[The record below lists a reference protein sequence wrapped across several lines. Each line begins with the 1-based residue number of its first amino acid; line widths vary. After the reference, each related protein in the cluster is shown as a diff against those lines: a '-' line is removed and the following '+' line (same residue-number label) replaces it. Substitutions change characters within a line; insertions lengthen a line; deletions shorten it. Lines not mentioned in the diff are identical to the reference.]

1 MPWNSHKEDE
11 NAQEDDKIVGK
22 FNGEQHEL
30 VLAQPQQGRTLL
42 PAPAA
47 AIVSG
52 VTGITSFYVRGATK
66 IGGWGLYAG
75 REATLKTLAVSRSA
89 LEAVLLAAGR
99 DVSHRSSGELGRQEA
114 ENLLERSV
122 SSAMPRCRDAAMR
135 AKEDGL
141 TIEQISALHS
151 TISTTSFVASTG
163 FYMTEAFMNS
173 ISGLSIQGLSTLNAI
188 LGSTESSRA
197 VAAIITLIRDELNK
211 PEVGG
216 TGEVVSYLDLI
227 IGTIGF
233 VMLQRWGR
241 RKTELD
247 FREVGG
253 EETIWD
259 AVIDDKGFRAD
270 VVGTRRK
277 GMISLHAN
285 PGAAP
290 MTFASP
296 EGEDE
301 FEALERG
308 TIYDVPSVALTTDDS
323 NRLSDEEIRDRIMS
337 QLPTGARAVITS
349 ETVTAKTIKV
359 DIYDSQTTHIDPPPG
374 TVMVSEHLNHG
385 DAPNGTQTAPHQTVI
400 FRTALKRSSSTEM
413 PSTMD
418 QLRLTAN
425 DDVSPGHADTDD
437 LLIMKSSPK
446 RKAKIADIPAQVDD
460 GAQPNS
466 DLEDDIFEPVAP
478 SSMHLKPNGPVANQ
492 KKSRRPVIPYG
503 RSPPNGTSRIPLVKN
518 KKDKSPP
525 GRKSDKGDKGGVIK
539 KALRTLSPSQSS
551 TAIKDIHKTMPQR
564 RPPVVPSTPQPS
576 RSRAPSVVRGDVTPR
591 KPLTSL
597 SHGHTPLTSPNLQRT
612 THQESS
618 SSYFALHNRRRD
630 SIVSQTTETY
640 SVHSIESRPGSP
652 TFTRTHTRV
661 VNGLAQ
667 TKSEIGLALNET
679 ESKVDSASGTVHHHR
694 RSRSFVPSL
703 YSMATK
709 GSTEALILAP
719 KTAVPRKSIYEDQNI
734 LNDLILNGK
743 VPGMFPDR
751 HLVKTVR
758 RFARFASASYGSN
771 FLRVMGITSAE
782 EQLSKATDLTTL
794 NVHHE
799 HSSFSSHTGLPPD
812 TILLS
817 SFYDPKGVTG
827 NTDWSPSAIS
837 PLIHFIS
844 IDDDSKAV
852 VLTCRGTLGFEDV
865 LTDMTCDYDDL
876 FWQGQRYK
884 VHKGIHASAR
894 RLLGGSGS
902 RIMATIRATLEQYPD
917 YGLILCGHSLGGAV
931 AAILAILIAEPSFED
946 SKGSFVT
953 GNKPKLLTNE
963 HTNGPFTSYIP
974 PINLPAGR
982 PIHVYAYGTPACMSE
997 LLRVATRGLI
1007 TTIVNHADIVPCLS
1021 LGILQDF
1028 RTVALHLK
1036 TDTTDALGALKTRVW
1051 HRLVN
1056 AIKRAFYNNSKGPTP
1071 PENMAGDGLGEDTWA
1086 WAALKTLRAAMVND
1100 KLVPPGEVFVVET
1113 SRVFDR
1119 LDPDVAREAVFGP
1132 EDSKDDRTEKLYRAL
1147 GRPATRVQFKLVRDV
1162 ERRFGELRFGR
1173 DMFGDHSPGRYE
1185 AALAALESGI
1195 CED

>member
-1 MPWNSHKEDE
+1 MLWNPTAKENE
-11 NAQEDDKIVGK
+11 TEQQEDKNDISVGESSAS
-22 FNGEQHEL
+22 FRNDQNEL
-30 VLAQPQQGRTLL
+30 VLAESRQGRTLL
-42 PAPAA
+42 PGPAA

-52 VTGITSFYVRGATK
+52 ITGITSFYVRAGTK
-66 IGGWGLYAG
+66 VGEWGLYAG
-75 REATLKTLAVSRSA
+75 REATLKTLSVTRSA
-89 LEAVLLAAGR
+89 LEAVLIAAGR
-99 DVSHRSSGELGRQEA
+99 DVSARSHGELGRAEA
-114 ENLLERSV
+114 ETLLERS
-122 SSAMPRCRDAAMR
+122 
-135 AKEDGL
+135 
-141 TIEQISALHS
+141 ISALYS
-151 TISTTSFVASTG
+151 TISTLSFVASTG
-163 FYMTEAFMNS
+163 FYLTEASMNS

-197 VAAIITLIRDELNK
+197 VAAIITLIKDELNK
-211 PEVGG
+211 PEAGSK
-216 TGEVVSYLDLI
+216 GEVVSYLDLI

-247 FREVGG
+247 FRDAGG

-259 AVIDDKGFRAD
+259 EVIDDHGFKAN

-277 GMISLHAN
+277 GMISIHAHARG
-285 PGAAP
+285 PT

-301 FEALERG
+301 FEAVERG
-308 TIYDVPSVALTTDDS
+308 TLFDVQSVALSPEDPTKLT
-323 NRLSDEEIRDRIMS
+323 DEEIRERIMS

-359 DIYDSQTTHIDPPPG
+359 DIYDAQTTNIEPPPG
-374 TVMVSEHLNHG
+374 TVMVAERLNHG
-385 DAPNGTQTAPHQTVI
+385 DSTNGTPGGPQQTVI
-400 FRTALKRSSSTEM
+400 FRTALKRSSSRDI
-413 PSTMD
+413 PSAAD
-418 QLRLTAN
+418 QLRLTSNGEAAVEQHDPDELFMTN
-425 DDVSPGHADTDD
+425 TTPKRISIVDEPVQIEDSAFPPSDHEEEIVES
-437 LLIMKSSPK
+437 SSPPDPPPK
-446 RKAKIADIPAQVDD
+446 TT
-460 GAQPNS
+460 N
-466 DLEDDIFEPVAP
+466 
-478 SSMHLKPNGPVANQ
+478 PVANQ
-492 KKSRRPVIPYG
+492 KKSRRPVLPHG
-503 RSPPNGTSRIPLVKN
+503 RSPPNTHIASRIPLVKH

-525 GRKSDKGDKGGVIK
+525 GSKNDKPGVIK
-539 KALRTLSPSQSS
+539 KALKTLSPSQSS
-551 TAIKDIHKTMPQR
+551 AAIKDIHKTLPQR
-564 RPPVVPSTPQPS
+564 KPPTSIPPPESRIRDGSVP
-576 RSRAPSVVRGDVTPR
+576 RGDVTPR
-591 KPLTSL
+591 KNFASL
-597 SHGHTPLTSPNLQRT
+597 SHGHTPLTSPSLHRA

-618 SSYFALHNRRRD
+618 SSYFALRDRRRD
-630 SIVSQTTETY
+630 STVSQTTETY
-640 SVHSIESRPGSP
+640 SVHSVESRPGSP

-661 VNGLAQ
+661 VSGSTQA
-667 TKSEIGLALNET
+667 KSELGLALNET
-679 ESKVDSASGTVHHHR
+679 ESRLDLASGTAHHR

-703 YSMATK
+703 YSMATRDSK
-709 GSTEALILAP
+709 EAIILAP
-719 KTAVPRKSIYEDQNI
+719 KTPLPRKSIYEDHNM
-734 LNDLILNGK
+734 LNALITNGK
-743 VPGMFPDR
+743 VPGIFPDR
-751 HLVKTVR
+751 HLARTIR

-771 FLRVMGITSAE
+771 FLRVMGLTSAE
-782 EQLSKATDLTTL
+782 DQLSKATELMTL

-876 FWQGQRYK
+876 LWQGQRYK

-917 YGLILCGHSLGGAV
+917 YGLVLCGHSLGGAV
-931 AAILAILIAEPSFED
+931 AAILAILISEPSYDD
-946 SKGSFVT
+946 SKTSFVT
-953 GNKPKLLTNE
+953 GDKPKLLT
-963 HTNGPFTSYIP
+963 HQSTNGSFASDVP
-974 PINLPAGR
+974 PISLPAGR
-982 PIHVYAYGTPACMSE
+982 SIHVYAYGTPACMSE

-1021 LGILQDF
+1021 LGILHDF

-1036 TDTTDALGALKTRVW
+1036 TDTTDALGALRTRVW
-1051 HRLVN
+1051 NRLVN
-1056 AIKRAFYNNSKGPTP
+1056 AVKRSFYNNPKGPPP
-1071 PENMAGDGLGEDTWA
+1071 PENMAGDGLGEDAWA
-1086 WAALKTLRAAMVND
+1086 WSALKTLRAAMVND

-1113 SRVFDR
+1113 TRVFDR
-1119 LDPDVAREAVFGP
+1119 LDPDVTREAIFGP
-1132 EDSKDDRTEKLYRAL
+1132 DDSKDNRTEKLYRAL
-1147 GRPATRVQFKLVRDV
+1147 GRPATRVQFKLVRNV
-1162 ERRFGELRFGR
+1162 ETRFGELRFGR

-1185 AALAALESGI
+1185 AALAALEKGI

>member
-1 MPWNSHKEDE
+1 MLWSSNKGDASTTHDEEDVE
-11 NAQEDDKIVGK
+11 KSGDDVPQEI
-22 FNGEQHEL
+22 

-47 AIVSG
+47 AIISG
-52 VTGITSFYVRGATK
+52 VTGLTSFYVRGATK
-66 IGGWGLYAG
+66 VGGWGLYAG
-75 REATLKTLAVSRSA
+75 REATLKTLSVSRSA
-89 LEAVLLAAGR
+89 LESILIAAGR
-99 DVSHRSSGELGRQEA
+99 DVSARSNGELGRAEA
-114 ENLLERSV
+114 ENLLERS
-122 SSAMPRCRDAAMR
+122 
-135 AKEDGL
+135 
-141 TIEQISALHS
+141 ISALHS

-163 FYMTEAFMNS
+163 FYLTEAFMNS
-173 ISGLSIQGLSTLNAI
+173 ISGISIQGLATLNAI

-216 TGEVVSYLDLI
+216 SGEVVTYLDLI

-233 VMLQRWGR
+233 VLLQRWGR

-247 FREVGG
+247 FRDAGG

-277 GMISLHAN
+277 GMISLNTNVCGPA
-285 PGAAP
+285 

-296 EGEDE
+296 DDEDE

-308 TIYDVPSVALTTDDS
+308 TLYDAQTVALSPEDHTK
-323 NRLSDEEIRDRIMS
+323 LSDEEIQERIRS

-349 ETVTAKTIKV
+349 ETITAKTIKV
-359 DIYDSQTTHIDPPPG
+359 DIYDGHTAHIDPPPG
-374 TVMVSEHLNHG
+374 TVMVAERLNHESSG
-385 DAPNGTQTAPHQTVI
+385 NGMQGVPHQTVI
-400 FRTALKRSSSTEM
+400 FRTALKRSSSAEM
-413 PSTMD
+413 PSPAD

-425 DDVSPGHADTDD
+425 QGSPPDHPDVEDMLEMRSAPKRISIVDEPVQIEPAMFSGSEREEEAIESSSPPTSSPP
-437 LLIMKSSPK
+437 KSS
-446 RKAKIADIPAQVDD
+446 
-460 GAQPNS
+460 
-466 DLEDDIFEPVAP
+466 
-478 SSMHLKPNGPVANQ
+478 GPVANQ
-492 KKSRRPVIPYG
+492 KKSRRPVLPAG
-503 RSPPNGTSRIPLVKN
+503 KSSSNTGATSRIPLMKP
-518 KKDKSPP
+518 KKDKTSL
-525 GRKSDKGDKGGVIK
+525 GAKNDKGGVLK
-539 KALRTLSPSQSS
+539 KALKTLSPSQSS
-551 TAIKDIHKTMPQR
+551 AAVKDIQRTPSKPQKQL
-564 RPPVVPSTPQPS
+564 PSVPVQAS
-576 RSRAPSVVRGDVTPR
+576 RSRAPSTTRGDSTPHR
-591 KPLTSL
+591 AFASL
-597 SHGHTPLTSPNLQRT
+597 GHTPLTSPSLHRAA
-612 THQESS
+612 ESS
-618 SSYFALHNRRRD
+618 TSYFAVQHRRRD
-630 SIVSQTTETY
+630 SIVSQTTETF
-640 SVHSIESRPGSP
+640 SVHSHDSRPGSP
-652 TFTRTHTRV
+652 TFTRTRTRV
-661 VNGLAQ
+661 VNGL
-667 TKSEIGLALNET
+667 TPTRSELGMALDET
-679 ESKVDSASGTVHHHR
+679 ESRLDPSTGTVHHR

-709 GSTEALILAP
+709 DSKEAILLAP
-719 KTAVPRKSIYEDQNI
+719 KTPLPRKSIYEDHSI
-734 LNDLILNGK
+734 LASLINDGK
-743 VPGMFPDR
+743 VPGIFPDR

-771 FLRVMGITSAE
+771 FLRIMGLTTSE
-782 EQLSKATDLTTL
+782 DDLSKSTELMTL

-876 FWQGQRYK
+876 LWQGRRYK

-902 RIMATIRATLEQYPD
+902 RILATIRATLEQYPD
-917 YGLILCGHSLGGAV
+917 YGLVLCGHSLGGAV
-931 AAILAILIAEPSFED
+931 AAILAILIAEPSGD
-946 SKGSFVT
+946 GSKTAFIT
-953 GNKPKLLTNE
+953 GNKPKLLT
-963 HTNGPFTSYIP
+963 HQPANGPYTSYIP
-974 PINLPAGR
+974 PITLPAGR

-997 LLRVATRGLI
+997 LLRSATCGLI

-1021 LGILQDF
+1021 LGILHDF

-1036 TDTTDALGALKTRVW
+1036 HDTSDALGALKTRVW
-1051 HRLVN
+1051 NRLTN
-1056 AIKRAFYNNSKGPTP
+1056 AVKSAFYNNPQGPPP

-1100 KLVPPGEVFVVET
+1100 KLVPPGEIFVVET
-1113 SRVFDR
+1113 TRVFDR

-1132 EDSKDDRTEKLYRAL
+1132 DDSRDDRTEKLYRAL
-1147 GRPATRVQFKLVRDV
+1147 GRPATRVRMTWVRDV

-1185 AALAALESGI
+1185 AALAALEKGI

>member
-1 MPWNSHKEDE
+1 MLWSSNKENASASEDE
-11 NAQEDDKIVGK
+11 KTVGDSDDDAPKEI
-22 FNGEQHEL
+22 

-52 VTGITSFYVRGATK
+52 VTGLTSFYVRGATK
-66 IGGWGLYAG
+66 VGGWGLYAG

-89 LEAVLLAAGR
+89 LESILVAAGR
-99 DVSHRSSGELGRQEA
+99 DVSTRSNGDLGRAEA
-114 ENLLERSV
+114 ENLLERS
-122 SSAMPRCRDAAMR
+122 
-135 AKEDGL
+135 
-141 TIEQISALHS
+141 ISALHS

-163 FYMTEAFMNS
+163 FHLTEAFMNS
-173 ISGLSIQGLSTLNAI
+173 ISGLSIQGLATLNAI

-216 TGEVVSYLDLI
+216 SGEVVTYLDLI
-227 IGTIGF
+227 IATIGF

-247 FREVGG
+247 FRDAGG

-270 VVGTRRK
+270 VVGTRKK
-277 GMISLHAN
+277 GVISIHAN
-285 PGAAP
+285 AGGPP
-290 MTFASP
+290 MAFTSP
-296 EGEDE
+296 DCDDD

-308 TIYDVPSVALTTDDS
+308 TTFDAQAVTLSAENQTKLTE
-323 NRLSDEEIRDRIMS
+323 EEIRERIMS
-337 QLPTGARAVITS
+337 QIPSGARAVITS
-349 ETVTAKTIKV
+349 ETITAKTIRV
-359 DIYDSQTTHIDPPPG
+359 DIYDTETTHIEPPPG
-374 TVMVSEHLNHG
+374 TIMVAERLNHESST
-385 DAPNGTQTAPHQTVI
+385 NGNQVGPHQTVI
-400 FRTALKRSSSTEM
+400 FRTALKRSSSREKPSSTE
-413 PSTMD
+413 
-418 QLRLTAN
+418 QLRLT
-425 DDVSPGHADTDD
+425 GHDGFAHDHPDTDD
-437 LLIMKSSPK
+437 LLMMKTASKRISIVDEPIQIDNGTFSSSDRDESAIESSSP
-446 RKAKIADIPAQVDD
+446 PT
-460 GAQPNS
+460 
-466 DLEDDIFEPVAP
+466 
-478 SSMHLKPNGPVANQ
+478 SSPPKLLGPLANQ
-492 KKSRRPVIPYG
+492 KKSRRPVLG
-503 RSPPNGTSRIPLVKN
+503 SSKSSSNANGASRIPLVKG

-525 GRKSDKGDKGGVIK
+525 VAKSDRGGVIK
-539 KALRTLSPSQSS
+539 KALKTLSPSQSS
-551 TAIKDIHKTMPQR
+551 AAVKDLQKAPPQQR
-564 RPPVVPSTPQPS
+564 KPSTSLTVQPPK
-576 RSRAPSVVRGDVTPR
+576 SRAPSTNREDVTPR
-591 KPLTSL
+591 RTYASL
-597 SHGHTPLTSPNLQRT
+597 SHGHTPLTSPSLHRAT
-612 THQESS
+612 ESS
-618 SSYFALHNRRRD
+618 TSYFALHDRRRD

-640 SVHSIESRPGSP
+640 SIHSHESRPGSP
-652 TFTRTHTRV
+652 TFTRTRTRV
-661 VNGLAQ
+661 VNGLTQ
-667 TKSEIGLALNET
+667 TRSELGLALDET
-679 ESKVDSASGTVHHHR
+679 EARVDPTTGTVHHR

-709 GSTEALILAP
+709 DSTEAILLAP
-719 KTAVPRKSIYEDQNI
+719 KTPLPRKSIYEDHSI
-734 LNDLILNGK
+734 LAALITNGK
-743 VPGMFPDR
+743 VPGIFPDR
-751 HLVKTVR
+751 HLVKTIR
-758 RFARFASASYGSN
+758 RFARFASASYGAN
-771 FLRVMGITSAE
+771 FLRVMGLTTAE
-782 EQLSKATDLTTL
+782 DELSKSTELMTL
-794 NVHHE
+794 DVHHE

-817 SFYDPKGVTG
+817 SFFDPQGVTG

-876 FWQGQRYK
+876 LWQGQWYK

-931 AAILAILIAEPSFED
+931 AAILAILIAEPSFDE
-946 SKGSFVT
+946 SKTSFVT
-953 GNKPKLLTNE
+953 GNRPKLLTHQTTNE
-963 HTNGPFTSYIP
+963 SFTSYVP
-974 PINLPAGR
+974 PISLPAGR

-1007 TTIVNHADIVPCLS
+1007 TTVVNHADIVPCLS
-1021 LGILQDF
+1021 LGILHDF

-1036 TDTTDALGALKTRVW
+1036 HDTTDALGALKTRVW
-1051 HRLVN
+1051 SRLKSAV
-1056 AIKRAFYNNSKGPTP
+1056 KSAFYNNPKGPPP
-1071 PENMAGDGLGEDTWA
+1071 PENIAGDGLGEDTWA
-1086 WAALKTLRAAMVND
+1086 WSALKILRAAMVND

-1113 SRVFDR
+1113 TRVFDR

-1132 EDSKDDRTEKLYRAL
+1132 DDSKDDRTEKLYRAL

-1173 DMFGDHSPGRYE
+1173 DMFGHHSPGRYE
-1185 AALAALESGI
+1185 ASLAALDRGI
-1195 CED
+1195 CEE

>member
-1 MPWNSHKEDE
+1 MLWNSTQPNGTQVEDQKTVGETDDAQKEL
-11 NAQEDDKIVGK
+11 I
-22 FNGEQHEL
+22 
-30 VLAQPQQGRTLL
+30 LAPPQQGRTLL

-47 AIVSG
+47 AVVSG
-52 VTGITSFYVRGATK
+52 ITGITSFYVRVGTK
-66 IGGWGLYAG
+66 VGGWGIYAG

-89 LEAVLLAAGR
+89 LEAVLVAAGR
-99 DVSHRSSGELGRQEA
+99 DVSTRSNGELGRAEA
-114 ENLLERSV
+114 ESLLERSV
-122 SSAMPRCRDAAMR
+122 RSRTPDCKDAM
-135 AKEDGL
+135 L
-141 TIEQISALHS
+141 TDLQISALHS

-163 FYMTEAFMNS
+163 FYLTEAFMNS
-173 ISGLSIQGLSTLNAI
+173 ISGLSIQGLATLNAI

-197 VAAIITLIRDELNK
+197 VAAIITLIKDELNK
-211 PEVGG
+211 PEAGG
-216 TGEVVSYLDLI
+216 SGEVVSYLDLI
-227 IGTIGF
+227 MGTIGF

-247 FREVGG
+247 FRDAGG

-259 AVIDDKGFRAD
+259 TVIDDKGFRAD

-277 GMISLHAN
+277 GMISIHNAGG
-285 PGAAP
+285 PP

-296 EGEDE
+296 DGEDD

-308 TIYDVPSVALTTDDS
+308 TLFDAQALG
-323 NRLSDEEIRDRIMS
+323 LSPEDHTKLTDEEIRERITS
-337 QLPTGARAVITS
+337 QLPTGAHAVITS
-349 ETVTAKTIKV
+349 ETVTAKTITV
-359 DIYDSQTTHIDPPPG
+359 DIYDAQTTHIDPPPG
-374 TVMVSEHLNHG
+374 TVMVAERLNHG
-385 DAPNGTQTAPHQTVI
+385 DAITGGQGGPQQTVV
-400 FRTALKRSSSTEM
+400 FRTALTRSSSTEM
-413 PSTMD
+413 PSATD
-418 QLRLTAN
+418 HLRITTTDEPHPDHPEA
-425 DDVSPGHADTDD
+425 DD
-437 LLIMKSSPK
+437 LLIMRSAPKGISAVDEPAQIEDSGFHHSDPEYEATESSSP
-446 RKAKIADIPAQVDD
+446 PT
-460 GAQPNS
+460 P
-466 DLEDDIFEPVAP
+466 PP
-478 SSMHLKPNGPVANQ
+478 KPNGPMANQ
-492 KKSRRPVIPYG
+492 KKSRRPVLSHG
-503 RSPPNGTSRIPLVKN
+503 RLPPSTSVTSRIPLVKN

-525 GRKSDKGDKGGVIK
+525 TSKSDKGGVIK
-539 KALRTLSPSQSS
+539 KALKTLSPSQSS
-551 TAIKDIHKTMPQR
+551 TAIKDIHKAVTQR
-564 RPPVVPSTPQPS
+564 KPPIPVQTRPS
-576 RSRAPSVVRGDVTPR
+576 RSRTPSTAREDVTPR
-591 KPLTSL
+591 NPFLSISHSHTS
-597 SHGHTPLTSPNLQRT
+597 LTSPSLQRST
-612 THQESS
+612 NQESS
-618 SSYFALHNRRRD
+618 TSYFALHDRRRD
-630 SIVSQTTETY
+630 STVSQTTETY

-661 VNGLAQ
+661 VSGLTQ
-667 TKSEIGLALNET
+667 TKSELGLALNET
-679 ESKVDSASGTVHHHR
+679 ESRVDSGSGTVHHR

-703 YSMATK
+703 YSMGTK
-709 GSTEALILAP
+709 GSTEAIILAR
-719 KTAVPRKSIYEDQNI
+719 KTPVPRKSIYEDHNI
-734 LNDLILNGK
+734 LNALISDGK
-743 VPGMFPDR
+743 VPGIFPDR
-751 HLVKTVR
+751 HLVRTVR

-771 FLRVMGITSAE
+771 FLKIMGITSAE
-782 EQLSKATDLTTL
+782 DQLSKSTELMTL

-876 FWQGQRYK
+876 LWQGQRYK

-917 YGLILCGHSLGGAV
+917 YGLVLCGHSLGGAV
-931 AAILAILIAEPSFED
+931 AAILAILIAEPSFDD
-946 SKGSFVT
+946 SKTSFVT
-953 GNKPKLLTNE
+953 GNKPKLLT
-963 HTNGPFTSYIP
+963 HQPTSGPFTSYIP
-974 PINLPAGR
+974 PISLPAGR

-1007 TTIVNHADIVPCLS
+1007 TTVVNHADIVPCLS
-1021 LGILQDF
+1021 LGILHDF

-1051 HRLVN
+1051 QRLTN
-1056 AIKRAFYNNSKGPTP
+1056 AVKSAFYNNPKGPPP

-1100 KLVPPGEVFVVET
+1100 KLVPPGEIFVVET
-1113 SRVFDR
+1113 TRVFDR

-1132 EDSKDDRTEKLYRAL
+1132 EDTKDDRTEKLYRAL

-1162 ERRFGELRFGR
+1162 ETRFGELRFGR
-1173 DMFGDHSPGRYE
+1173 DMFGDHNPGRYE
-1185 AALAALESGI
+1185 ASLAALERGI